1 MTTKTKYGTK
11 DLESDFGPATFGELI
26 KNFRET
32 EGLSQRDF
40 SKRLKISLQRLN
52 DFEKCR
58 RLPDIKTAVKFA
70 KALKD
75 SEAFFIQILFQDYL
89 RNEKLKLVVKV
100 TPIINSSKIDYS
112 DIPAS
117 TAKELAKASELSLT
131 INWLRF

>member
-40 SKRLKISLQRLN
+40 SKFLKISPQRLN
-52 DFEKCR
+52 DFEKGR
-58 RLPDIKTAVKFA
+58 RLPDIESAVKFS
-70 KALKD
+70 KILKD
-75 SEAFFIQILFQDYL
+75 SEAFFIQILFQDYI
-89 RNEKLKLVVKV
+89 RQENLKLVVKV
-100 TPIINSSKIDYS
+100 TSIINSSNIDYS

-117 TAKELAKASELSLT
+117 TTKELAKAKRIKLHK
-131 INWLRF
+131 